1 MAHSLI
7 PCDLHDYIE
16 VACMY
21 GYQVRLILKD
31 QSVIEGKTKDVLT
44 DPEKREFLLLETGS
58 GPQQVEL
65 IALDKLLVLTPNA
78 RFSEVDFSGSCE
90 S

>member
-1 MAHSLI
+1 MTQHIS
-7 PCDLHDYIE
+7 CDLHDYIE

-31 QSVIEGKTKDVLT
+31 QSIVEGKAKDILT
-44 DPEKREFLLLETGS
+44 DAKKREFLLLETGS
-58 GPQQVEL
+58 GSQQVEL
-65 IALDKLLVLTPNA
+65 ISLDKMEVLTPGA
-78 RFSEVDFSGSCE
+78 RFSEVVFSGACE